1 MSLKL
6 KSVTSY
12 EYEFSE
18 NKEIITYGPVN
29 QKISFA
35 IDPSTKNNISQESL
49 SKERFGLYAD
59 SLESSSIRS
68 SGKAARI
75 SKKNHYKMDT
85 MRWYGDIFVSNNS
98 LIDAGMAFALK
109 EELKFSTEVQ
119 PLIGEPEFNDP
130 IYVEF
135 LKIYYRT
142 NRYIFTTKDK
152 WRPSSIG
159 LLDFSYHP
167 TELIS
172 NLLWLLAKGPHTV
185 GNYIK
190 LGKFNTKRVEIKKFS
205 SLNLILDPEN
215 YSKSKIAKEKIS
227 EILDEYLPLNE
238 RRHPTNP
245 ECIKWINKLGLE
257 KSSYY
262 LHEFHNENDEWY
274 GKFAENTNLYLA
286 LSAIGENVIEQCQ
299 LDFKKCIKNM
309 HENYLLAGKS
319 EYIKD
324 IDEFE
329 IFLHKKDNNYQHNLR
344 ELIKHRLKISSL
356 IGFQDMKEN
365 LYFNYY

>member
-1 MSLKL
+1 MNIKL
-6 KSVTSY
+6 KSITSY
-12 EYEFSE
+12 EYDFSA
-18 NKEIITYGPVN
+18 NKEIITYGPMN

-35 IDPSTKNNISQESL
+35 INPTTKNNISQESL
-49 SKERFGLYAD
+49 SKEYFGLYAD
-59 SLESSSIRS
+59 SLESNSIRS

-75 SKKNHYKMDT
+75 SKKNHYKMD
-85 MRWYGDIFVSNNS
+85 MLRWYGDIFVSNNS

-109 EELKFSTEVQ
+109 EELKFSTESK
-119 PLIGEPEFNDP
+119 PLIGEPQFKDP

-142 NRYIFTTKDK
+142 NRYIFTSKDMEQ
-152 WRPSSIG
+152 PSSIG
-159 LLDFSYHP
+159 LIDFSYHP

-190 LGKFNTKRVEIKKFS
+190 LGKYNTKQIEIKKFS

-215 YSKSKIAKEKIS
+215 YSKSKKAKEKIS

-238 RRHPTNP
+238 RRHPINP
-245 ECIKWINKLGLE
+245 ECTKWFDKLSSG

-262 LHEFHNENDEWY
+262 FYEYHNENDEWF
-274 GKFAENTNLYLA
+274 GKFAENNKLYLA
-286 LSAIGENVIEQCQ
+286 LSAIGEDVIEQCH
-299 LDFKKCIKNM
+299 LDFNKCIKNM
-309 HENYLLAGKS
+309 HENYLQAGQH

-324 IDEFE
+324 VEEFE
-329 IFLHKKDNNYQHNLR
+329 SFLNEKDENYHHNLK
-344 ELIKHRLKISSL
+344 ELIKHRLKISSF